1 MATINLLP
9 WRAER
14 RKQRQKD
21 FLVMIGV
28 TAAVAALIAFGVVK
42 YFDALI
48 ENQTARNNFLQTEI
62 RALDGKIKEI
72 EGLERQRAAL
82 LARKQV
88 IEQLQA
94 NRSQM
99 VHLFDELVRTTPEGV
114 RLTSVRQ
121 SGAQL
126 TLEGVAQSN
135 TPVSSFMRAIERS
148 GWMTRPDLSI
158 IEAKG
163 SDRLMPYQFSLR
175 VTLTKPKK
183 EGEEETDE
191 TVAAAG
197 GSL

>member
-1 MATINLLP
+1 MAKINLLP

-21 FLVMIGV
+21 FLVLLGM
-28 TAAVAALIAFGVVK
+28 TAAAAVLVAVGVVM
-42 YFDALI
+42 YFNGLI
-48 ENQTARNNFLQTEI
+48 ENQTERNGLLQREI
-62 RALDGKIKEI
+62 TALDARIKEI

-82 LARKQV
+82 LARKSV

-94 NRSQM
+94 SRSQM

-114 RLTSVRQ
+114 RLTAVRQ
-121 SGAQL
+121 TGAQL

-135 TPVSSFMRAIERS
+135 TPVSSFMRRIEGS
-148 GWMTRPDLSI
+148 GWMSRPDLSI

-175 VTLTKPKK
+175 VTMTKPKK
-183 EGEEETDE
+183 EGEEEQADGATG
-191 TVAAAG
+191 A
-197 GSL
+197 SR